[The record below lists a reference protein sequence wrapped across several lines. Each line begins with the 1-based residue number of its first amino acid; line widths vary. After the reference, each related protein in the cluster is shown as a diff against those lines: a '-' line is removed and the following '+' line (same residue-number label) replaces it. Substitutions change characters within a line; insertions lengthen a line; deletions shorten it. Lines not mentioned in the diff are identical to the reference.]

1 MTLRYRAAVL
11 HQADSPLQI
20 ETIAAA
26 PIAPSDV
33 LVRVRAAG
41 LCHTDLEVIDGSLRY
56 PMPIV
61 LGHEAAGV
69 IEDVGPAVRQLKKGD
84 RVVLSWNPIAA
95 IATIAIA
102 AFRFCAR
109 SISPRVPRRC
119 SSTAPARR
127 GAQTAKSSIT

>member
-11 HQADSPLQI
+11 HQAHSPLEI

-69 IEDVGPAVRQLKKGD
+69 IEDVGPAVRQAEE
-84 RVVLSWNPIAA
+84 R
-95 IATIAIA
+95 
-102 AFRFCAR
+102 
-109 SISPRVPRRC
+109 
-119 SSTAPARR
+119 
-127 GAQTAKSSIT
+127 